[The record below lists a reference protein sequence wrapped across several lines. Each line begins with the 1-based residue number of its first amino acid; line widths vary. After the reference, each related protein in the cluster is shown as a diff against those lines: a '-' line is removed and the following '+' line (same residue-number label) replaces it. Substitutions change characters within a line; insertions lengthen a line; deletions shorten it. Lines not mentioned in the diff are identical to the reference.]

1 MLFEHPRKVCM
12 TYMEHF
18 KLSVEMAYV
27 LGVGSIKA
35 IIHAIYPDMF
45 ITSTTDTIN
54 YIQKRLSESGCR
66 K

>member
-1 MLFEHPRKVCM
+1 MLFKHPRKVCM

-18 KLSVEMAYV
+18 TLSGEMAIV

>member
-18 KLSVEMAYV
+18 TLSGEMAIV

-54 YIQKRLSESGCR
+54 YIQKILSESGCR

>member
-18 KLSVEMAYV
+18 TLSGEMAIV

-54 YIQKRLSESGCR
+54 YIQKRLSE
-66 K
+66 